1 VHAAMVPGENRRQ
14 CIAPFSWKGVPNE
27 SHTNNRSPR
36 LGSIRSYFSLAA
48 GNCRYYRLVHGRTAM
63 DTCLA
68 RLFGGAPD
76 RIAGS
81 VGLHRPRACP
91 TCKVLPQGA
100 EP

>member
-1 VHAAMVPGENRRQ
+1 MVPGENRRQ

-81 VGLHRPRACP
+81 VGFIGPEHAPLVRYC
-91 TCKVLPQGA
+91 LSGA